1 MNMKRQ
7 IIICV
12 ILITLLVFF
21 IFLFNKIIKRDENHG
36 NGIETERIYT
46 ENNTDKATEISKDSG
61 YRYVIM
67 EEEGRLTVYETTYNT
82 IFMDTAIKAIYLPEE
97 LQEDLLDGIYF
108 ETDKDMF
115 DFLESYSS

>member
-1 MNMKRQ
+1 MKLKRQ

-12 ILITLLVFF
+12 ILI
-21 IFLFNKIIKRDENHG
+21 IFLLLFVFLLNKIKERNDSNENG
-36 NGIETERIYT
+36 NGTEQILT
-46 ENNTDKATEISKDSG
+46 EKHTEKATEILKNSG
-61 YRYVIM
+61 YKYVII
-67 EEEGRLTVYETTYNT
+67 EEEGRLTVYETTNQT
-82 IFMDTAIKAIYLPEE
+82 VFLETAIKVKYLPSE